1 VNTPIEDPQLRWR
14 AYPGKPLF
22 DRLAAGGACLAL
34 TPLAAAMLFASWAAG
49 RPSPLELQERI
60 GRDRRT
66 FGALRFSGSAAQ
78 PRGRFGQALQGSG
91 LGQLPQLV
99 NVLRGEMSLVGPE
112 PLTPGELSQWQAAA
126 LDWRFA
132 ARPGV
137 TGLAQLLRVRGARNR
152 QRLDRLYLRHQSLAL
167 DLQLLALSA
176 AAQAVGTQRLR
187 RWLRRLSR
195 W

>member
-1 VNTPIEDPQLRWR
+1 VNTPREDPQLRWR
-14 AYPGKPLF
+14 AYPGKQLF

-34 TPLAAAMLFASWAAG
+34 TPLAAAVLFASWATG
-49 RPSPLELQERI
+49 RPAPLELQERI

-66 FGALRFSGSAAQ
+66 FGALRFSGSPAQ
-78 PRGRFGQALQGSG
+78 LRTRLGQALQGGG

-112 PLTPGELSQWQAAA
+112 PLTPGELPQWQAAA

-176 AAQAVGTQRLR
+176 AAQAVGSQRLR